1 MDPINQ
7 YSDVNLWLRVR
18 EGDEVAFK
26 EIFERYNGLL
36 YSHVINKLDDE
47 DEARDMVQDIFI
59 ALWEKRST
67 IHEVNIAG
75 YLFTAAR
82 NKVLNSIRHKKII
95 SKFEKDFRNFAGDH
109 AANNVENSIYKR
121 ELEAIIEME
130 IAALPERMR
139 EVFELSRKGC
149 LAHQEIADQLGIS
162 KHTVN
167 DHIKASLKILRLKV
181 KMISLF
187 LLSQVLL

>member
-7 YSDVNLWLRVR
+7 YSDANLWLRVR

>member
-1 MDPINQ
+1 MDPTNQ
-7 YSDVNLWLRVR
+7 YSDANLWLLVR
-18 EGDEVAFK
+18 EGDEAAFK
-26 EIFERYNGLL
+26 EIFERYNALL

-82 NKVLNSIRHKKII
+82 NKILNSIRHRKVI

-109 AANNVENSIYKR
+109 AVNNVEHSIYKR

-181 KMISLF
+181 KIISLF

>member
-1 MDPINQ
+1 MDPTNQ
-7 YSDVNLWLRVR
+7 YSDANLWLRVR
-18 EGDEVAFK
+18 EGDEGAFK
-26 EIFERYNGLL
+26 EIFERYNALL

-82 NKVLNSIRHKKII
+82 NKILNSIRHKKII
-95 SKFEKDFRNFAGDH
+95 DRFEKDFRNFAGDH

-181 KMISLF
+181 KKISLS

>member
-1 MDPINQ
+1 MDPTNQ
-7 YSDVNLWLRVR
+7 YTDANLWLRVKN
-18 EGDEVAFK
+18 GDQGAFS
-26 EIFERYNGLL
+26 EIFERYNALL

-47 DEARDMVQDIFI
+47 DEARDIVQDIFV
-59 ALWEKRST
+59 ALWEKRGT

-95 SKFEKDFRNFAGDH
+95 SKFEKDFKDFAGDH

-121 ELEAIIEME
+121 ELEAMIEME

-149 LAHQEIADQLGIS
+149 LPHQEIADQLGIS

-181 KMISLF
+181 KMAIVF
-187 LLSQVLL
+187 ILLSGI